1 MPESIAD
8 LIRDL
13 EGRHGAVLRAGV
25 QVLAPRAVLARPFD
39 PAMALLIT
47 ADAAEAT
54 PLDVDG
60 ATFEPDVLPGRH
72 AHGRDVVAL
81 LRRLYPP
88 EHPVLGVDGADR
100 SLADLDAD
108 AFGRS
113 AVLLPALDAERSL
126 ASPHG
131 LPWLVARLRAPDG
144 CPWDREQDH
153 RSLRTYLLEE
163 TYEVYDALEH
173 GSTPQ
178 LAEELGDLLLQVVL
192 HAQYAAE
199 AGVFDLADVYGSI
212 MAKIIRRHPHVFGDV
227 RADTAREV
235 IANWEAIKTTERAA
249 RSAGAG
255 AAGGPVAARAA
266 EDAVTED
273 TSIAMPAAFAG
284 LSRTLPALAFA
295 NEMQERAAGLGYDW
309 EHLDGVLDKI
319 VEEAAEL
326 RDADPDARYEEFG
339 DLLFV
344 VVNLARKLGV
354 DPEAALRAAS
364 RKFAG
369 RFGRVERLAEADGVR
384 LRDLDAGEL
393 DRLWQRAKAEEREA
407 STARARSRDGAARTP
422 A

>member
-13 EGRHGAVLRAGV
+13 EPRHGAVLRAGV
-25 QVLAPRAVLARPFD
+25 QVLAPSAVLARPFD
-39 PAMALLIT
+39 PALALVIT
-47 ADAAEAT
+47 ADAADAT
-54 PLDVDG
+54 PLDVGG

-72 AHGRDVVAL
+72 AHGRDVLAL

-88 EHPVLGVDGADR
+88 EHPVLGVDGGEV

-108 AFGRS
+108 TIGRR

-153 RSLRTYLLEE
+153 RSLRKFLLEE
-163 TYEVYDALEH
+163 TYEVYDALED

-199 AGVFDLADVYGSI
+199 ARVFDMADVYGSI

-249 RSAGAG
+249 RSAGDG
-255 AAGGPVAARAA
+255 AAGGTTAAGAA
-266 EDAVTED
+266 EDAV
-273 TSIAMPAAFAG
+273 SAMPAAFVG
-284 LSRTLPALAFA
+284 LSKALPALAFA

-369 RFGRVERLAEADGVR
+369 RFARVERLADADGVQ

-393 DRLWQRAKAEEREA
+393 DELWQRAKAEERAA
-407 STARARSRDGAARTP
+407 SQAGAPTLETAGRTP